1 MEKKQKKP
9 DKTNKKNMLHYKA
22 PSQSEGIYYIREI
35 SVAMFLQIQTDIYI
49 YLLVWFG
56 LLVWLP

>member
-1 MEKKQKKP
+1 
-9 DKTNKKNMLHYKA
+9 MLHYKA
-22 PSQSEGIYYIREI
+22 PRQSEGIYYIREI